1 MDIQQRELDKD
12 ILKVVLSGAL
22 DIAGSSDIDGPISE
36 ASSSRKKVIID
47 ISGVDFMAS
56 IGIRVFVKAA
66 KAMASVGGRMSV
78 FGAQDMPKK
87 VILSTGVDRIIDL
100 ADSEE
105 DAIKAVTRFD

>member
-1 MDIQQRELDKD
+1 
-12 ILKVVLSGAL
+12 
-22 DIAGSSDIDGPISE
+22 
-36 ASSSRKKVIID
+36 
-47 ISGVDFMAS
+47 
-56 IGIRVFVKAA
+56 
-66 KAMASVGGRMSV
+66 MSV